1 MQYSMVSS
9 RVLVSLT
16 VPSISMSAP
25 KHRLRRHYFPS
36 YGKLIGRKRLG
47 DWSAY
52 GSLLHIYRY
61 VFSAQ
66 STFKG
71 LHALPGIGGL
81 VGQFRCA
88 NSLCDIDNNCVRYGR
103 YAHCW
108 RTSHHIIHMVASDLV
123 CWIGC
128 LLWGYMLQRN
138 KVYEVQKKG
147 YPMALNSES
156 ASKFCISCVFKTS
169 CSFCRNSLTCRRL

>member
-1 MQYSMVSS
+1 MGVCFTFTGTFSQRSPHSKAYMHFQESVAS
-9 RVLVSLT
+9 LVSFD
-16 VPSISMSAP
+16 A
-25 KHRLRRHYFPS
+25 
-36 YGKLIGRKRLG
+36 LI
-47 DWSAY
+47 
-52 GSLLHIYRY
+52 
-61 VFSAQ
+61 
-66 STFKG
+66 
-71 LHALPGIGGL
+71 
-81 VGQFRCA
+81 RCA
-88 NSLCDIDNNCVRYGR
+88 TLTTTAHCR

-169 CSFCRNSLTCRRL
+169 RLFCRNSLTCRRIVSYRWCSSVSFSVYSRKSERFA